1 MRLSYQHLYKVQ
13 TSIKSIQAAS
23 SSAQFMNGRE
33 NGSSKNSHQ
42 CRIVSE
48 CSNESDILNQIKCG
62 HLLMVNDRRRN
73 GLILCKAYHAEF
85 AGPGAAV
92 GSFFDVD
99 CERVVPVGDLS
110 LISPESHEER
120 QKSYLIRR
128 QWIRLTQQFTD
139 KSQPLQRAQMILNQF
154 ENYFDQETIERIP
167 DDAFALLVGVLPYS
181 VRMVRRSPGQLN
193 VKVKV

>member
-1 MRLSYQHLYKVQ
+1 
-13 TSIKSIQAAS
+13 
-23 SSAQFMNGRE
+23 MNGRE
-33 NGSSKNSHQ
+33 NGSSTNSHQ
-42 CRIVSE
+42 CQLVSE
-48 CSNESDILNQIKCG
+48 CSSESDILNQIKCG

-120 QKSYLIRR
+120 QKAYLIRR
-128 QWIRLTQQFTD
+128 QWIRLTQ
-139 KSQPLQRAQMILNQF
+139 QF

-181 VRMVRRSPGQLN
+181 VRMVRRPPGQLN